1 MKIFSPHRVLLSVLS
16 IAAVFMF
23 IATLSIR
30 PANAQSDAKHVK
42 GSDEPSK
49 YSSDELEALRS
60 KLLEVVDTVKDFSDT
75 LRPGDVQSAN
85 NLALARAQI
94 EQYSAKQ
101 LAELRVTMDPSKMN
115 GSLQN
120 ARAILNDFKP
130 SIQASY
136 ARNSQSTTSMKGA
149 YMENSAAFPGVELPD
164 AVCQAL
170 VGSGRPAADLVIAA
184 DAVYFAAKVVN
195 IALSRGCEQ
204 VVVAGVIV
212 LGEGAVG
219 GGNTSSLCVISDGVL
234 FAAEQVRDKVSACDD
249 DFTKRSIDAA
259 VAGMAHL
266 HTDLENSI
274 ANDNANKTIITGAV
288 TTATTT
294 ITGNDN
300 TNKNTIVAND
310 NTNKDTIVTA
320 IGNSQGAI
328 VDNAN
333 GNTTALTTAISNTQT
348 SIINNDNTNK
358 NTIVANDN
366 TNKDTIVAN
375 DNTNK
380 NTIVAN
386 DNANAASLTNLL
398 LRLQIEAD
406 LAAADNSS
414 PVALFMTPATTCGL
428 SAPLNQCG
436 LIGLVRQI
444 VVQTI
449 SNLAG
454 ANASQ
459 ANSYLAKGDTYRNA
473 GNYSAAYQQFRQAY
487 KAASK

>member
-1 MKIFSPHRVLLSVLS
+1 MKVFNLHRFLVSSLSVAIVFMS
-16 IAAVFMF
+16 IAAFNTQT
-23 IATLSIR
+23 AS
-30 PANAQSDAKHVK
+30 AQSDAKQFK
-42 GSDEPSK
+42 RSAEPIQ

-75 LRPGDVQSAN
+75 LKPGDVQSAN
-85 NLALARAQI
+85 NLSLARTQI
-94 EQYSAKQ
+94 EQYTVKQ
-101 LAELRVTMDPSKMN
+101 LTELRASLDPSTMN
-115 GSLQN
+115 GGLQN
-120 ARAILNDFKP
+120 ARTVLNDFKP
-130 SIQASY
+130 TIQAYY
-136 ARNSQSTTSMKGA
+136 ARNSQPALSIKGA
-149 YMENSAAFPGVELPD
+149 YLENSGAFPVVEAPD
-164 AVCQAL
+164 AVCLAL
-170 VGSGRPAADLVIAA
+170 VGAGRPAADLAIAA
-184 DAVYFAAKVVN
+184 DTVYFAAKVLD

-219 GGNTSSLCVISDGVL
+219 GGNTSSLCIISDGIL
-234 FAAEQVRDKVSACDD
+234 FAAEQARDKIQACDD

-259 VAGMAHL
+259 VNRLAHL
-266 HTDLENSI
+266 HTDLENSV
-274 ANDNANKTIITGAV
+274 ANDNANKTTITGAV

-300 TNKNTIVAND
+300 TNKNI
-310 NTNKDTIVTA
+310 IVTT
-320 IGNSQGAI
+320 ISNSQGAI

-366 TNKDTIVAN
+366 TNK
-375 DNTNK
+375 

-386 DNANAASLTNLL
+386 DNANAATLTNSL

-406 LAAADNSS
+406 LAAVDSS
-414 PVALFMTPATTCGL
+414 TPVALFMTPSTTCGL

-436 LIGLVRQI
+436 LLGLVRLI

-454 ANASQ
+454 ANTSQ
-459 ANSYLAKGDTYRNA
+459 ANAYLAKGDVYRNA
-473 GNYSAAYQQFRQAY
+473 GNNAAAYQQYRQAY
-487 KAASK
+487 KTATK